1 MMPAMTEQ
9 TTRVVYETVV
19 TAVGEKVEDC
29 VKAGM
34 LILFA
39 DGAPDELH
47 PISVLHRPSVRQ
59 EGPRAGDTL
68 RLGSRDIP
76 VLAVGEVVEAN
87 LLNLGHVDFKADGR
101 TEAKLPGDV
110 CVPSGS
116 LATVRVGDVVRIVRA
131 DSSDTREENPV

>member
-1 MMPAMTEQ
+1 VDRSVAGKVPLDPAPQ
-9 TTRVVYETVV
+9 
-19 TAVGEKVEDC
+19 
-29 VKAGM
+29 
-34 LILFA
+34 
-39 DGAPDELH
+39 
-47 PISVLHRPSVRQ
+47 
-59 EGPRAGDTL
+59 
-68 RLGSRDIP
+68 
-76 VLAVGEVVEAN
+76 N